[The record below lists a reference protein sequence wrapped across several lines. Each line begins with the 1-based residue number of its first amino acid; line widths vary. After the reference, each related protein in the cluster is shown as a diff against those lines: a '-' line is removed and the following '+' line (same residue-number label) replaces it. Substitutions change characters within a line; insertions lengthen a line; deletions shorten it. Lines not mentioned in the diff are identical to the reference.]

1 MDIPLAEELGKAFE
15 ARYPGIKVLVKRS
28 GAERIFERI
37 AEERNLGLRARD
49 NGLPTSM
56 GPHDVKPQ
64 GRLPDLKI

>member
-28 GAERIFERI
+28 GAERIFQRI

-49 NGLPTSM
+49 NGPPTSI
-56 GPHDVKPQ
+56 GLDDVSPKVVFP
-64 GRLPDLKI
+64 I